1 MSAIENLRQG
11 LCFGIP
17 PDPTYG
23 AGSPKDNRSGRRR
36 ASGTWARVR
45 PLYVSS
51 PHRRASLRKR
61 RCGRRREM
69 PGT

>member
-51 PHRRASLRKR
+51 LRKR

-69 PGT
+69 PGI